1 MTVLNKKAFEAM
13 REEYE
18 KADQRREGLIQKSRE
33 VVKLSKQLIYAV
45 QRHDTK
51 EAERLVRE
59 LNGKKK
65 TLGDEKEASGLDYT
79 GALRVAL
86 QEYVEALAFFEF
98 VRKNDVPS
106 ARELGVS
113 TENYLLGLCDL
124 TGELVRLAINYA
136 IKGETEKVI
145 PIKDFVSELYY
156 EMMQFDFRNSELR
169 KKFDGMKYD
178 LKKLEELVLGLR
190 LK

>member
-1 MTVLNKKAFEAM
+1 MLDKKSFEAM
-13 REEYE
+13 RREYE
-18 KADQRREGLIQKSRE
+18 LADQRREGLIQKSRE

-45 QRHDTK
+45 QRHDIK
-51 EAERLVRE
+51 EAERFAKELRE
-59 LNGKKK
+59 KKQALGK
-65 TLGDEKEASGLDYT
+65 ENEAVGLDYT
-79 GALRVAL
+79 GALKIAL
-86 QEYVEALAFFEF
+86 QEYVEALVFFEF
-98 VRKNDVPS
+98 VRRNDVPS
-106 ARELGVS
+106 AKALGVS
-113 TENYLLGLCDL
+113 IENYLLGLGDL

-145 PIKDFVSELYY
+145 PIKEFVSELYY

-178 LKKLEELVLGLR
+178 LKKLEELVLGLK